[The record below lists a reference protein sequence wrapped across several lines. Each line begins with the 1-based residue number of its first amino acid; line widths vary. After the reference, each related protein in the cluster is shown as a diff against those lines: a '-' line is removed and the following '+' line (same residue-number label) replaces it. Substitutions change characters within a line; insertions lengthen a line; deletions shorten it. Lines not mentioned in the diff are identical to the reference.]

1 MIAFINMFLTYLILV
16 IVSIGVIIL
25 GVVCGKKLREAKD
38 AKAENSGD
46 DKESK

>member
-38 AKAENSGD
+38 AKAEISVD

>member
-25 GVVCGKKLREAKD
+25 GVVCGKKLRESKD
-38 AKAENSGD
+38 AKAEISGD

>member
-1 MIAFINMFLTYLILV
+1 MIAFINMFLSYLILV

-38 AKAENSGD
+38 AKAEISGD